1 MLLQREVATGTKRLP
16 FGSLRKGW
24 YRGVS
29 DAFVRGIVGGSAR
42 GERVAI
48 CGEGRW
54 FPFVPVGVAGCGG
67 GGRRLFCSSSGER
80 LLSSSFRLADVMS
93 LWVSIVGVVAA
104 EVLEGGCDCD
114 CDWGWE

>member
-1 MLLQREVATGTKRLP
+1 M
-16 FGSLRKGW
+16 
-24 YRGVS
+24 YRTR
-29 DAFVRGIVGGSAR
+29 FVRGIVGGSAR

-104 EVLEGGCDCD
+104 EVLEGGRDR
-114 CDWGWE
+114 G